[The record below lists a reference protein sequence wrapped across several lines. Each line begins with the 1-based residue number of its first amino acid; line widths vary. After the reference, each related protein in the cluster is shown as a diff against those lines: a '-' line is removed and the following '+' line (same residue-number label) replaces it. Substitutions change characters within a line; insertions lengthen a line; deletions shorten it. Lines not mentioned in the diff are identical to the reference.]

1 MRKLSTR
8 SILLICLIIVSL
20 SSYIYLNTVSI
31 ETNLPTSEE
40 LPQGAEA
47 APETEERELLLPDV
61 QFIKKA
67 LETGKRFIPA
77 TRS

>member
-20 SSYIYLNTVSI
+20 SSYIYLNTVSV
-31 ETNLPTSEE
+31 EANSPTSEE
-40 LPQGAEA
+40 LLPQSE
-47 APETEERELLLPDV
+47 EEVDTEKRELLLPDV
-61 QFIKKA
+61 EFIKKA